1 MSARPRKAPP
11 RNVSRTFPSGDSAQ
25 CAGGGG
31 GGGELQSRT
40 RGRPDVC
47 RTTIEA
53 IPCVCGCVCVCVA
66 RTCSCVITSTETA
79 VELRASLQASVTD
92 GGLGNELEREEEK
105 PREKRRRH
113 VQAPR
118 RDASPLRPL
127 HAEPRVRTQARAATC
142 LHTLCAHLGRKTRR
156 RKNKGIK
163 AEEAA
168 GPSCSRRVPPSLRRD
183 KSPSGKDRTWL
194 GSPASPGDKLH
205 THARRRAAAGPPGR
219 HRSRRG
225 ASRPPRA
232 GQPHVRPRR
241 VTRTRPGP
249 LASRPACRELGSHH
263 SRPSRKRKQR

>member
-11 RNVSRTFPSGDSAQ
+11 GNASRTFPSGDSAQ

-53 IPCVCGCVCVCVA
+53 IPCACGCVCVCVA

-92 GGLGNELEREEEK
+92 GGLGNELEKEEEK

-142 LHTLCAHLGRKTRR
+142 LRALCAHSGRETRR
-156 RKNKGIK
+156 RKDKGIK
-163 AEEAA
+163 AGRGRHAELLTE
-168 GPSCSRRVPPSLRRD
+168 
-183 KSPSGKDRTWL
+183 
-194 GSPASPGDKLH
+194 SPAKPK
-205 THARRRAAAGPPGR
+205 
-219 HRSRRG
+219 
-225 ASRPPRA
+225 
-232 GQPHVRPRR
+232 
-241 VTRTRPGP
+241 TRQKP
-249 LASRPACRELGSHH
+249 
-263 SRPSRKRKQR
+263 QW